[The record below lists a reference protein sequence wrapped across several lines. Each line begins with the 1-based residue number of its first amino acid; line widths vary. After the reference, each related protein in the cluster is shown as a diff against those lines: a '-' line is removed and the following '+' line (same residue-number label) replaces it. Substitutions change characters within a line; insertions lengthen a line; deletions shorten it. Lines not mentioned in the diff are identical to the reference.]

1 MDPGGKNSTE
11 ERDAPDAKKH
21 FLAALWR
28 NKHGTKTPKVATHF
42 SPQNKH
48 TTRAE
53 AESENFS
60 QLKKQTG

>member
-28 NKHGTKTPKVATHF
+28 TQTWKKHQSGNTCFPKKTP
-42 SPQNKH
+42 
-48 TTRAE
+48 TRAE
-53 AESENFS
+53 AESEQLS
-60 QLKKQTG
+60 QLKNGQDE